1 MNQAFRIIIFLLLLL
16 LSKQTQAT
24 HLMGGEITWQCQGNG
39 NYIFTLKL
47 YRDCTGNALTFP
59 INLRVHNHPSV
70 STIAM
75 GLISQTD
82 ITPHCTG
89 PDALSCAGNS
99 QGAIEEFVLRS
110 NSILLSGTPPPEGW
124 IFTFDNC
131 CRNGAVDNLIVDPF
145 TTGFT
150 LRAIMYPL
158 NGLDTYP
165 CFDSSPV
172 FAQRP
177 APVICAGNAFTYNH
191 NAYDEDN
198 DSLVYS
204 FAPSLDWLNGT
215 AFTPLIPPAIPYDG
229 TYTVNSP
236 FPGPG
241 QSGSIPASL
250 NTQTGEISFLPN
262 ITGNFVAV
270 VRVSSYRCGQLI
282 AEVFREIQIVVIG
295 CGTNNPPIITAP
307 FNDPVTGLQTS
318 FTTTVQA
325 GDMVNF
331 TMTATDNEFLF
342 IGLPQTINV
351 TASGG
356 QFGTGFTNPNSGCS
370 NPPCA
375 TLNPAPPVILANN
388 QTITFNW
395 QTSCDHVPIQ
405 FDCYVPSSTHTFVIT
420 FQDDFCPATAYQIAT
435 VSVIVTAP
443 PILPPPSL
451 RCVDVQA
458 SGDVQLSW
466 IPVADPDNLFNS
478 YHIFSST
485 NPNGPFTVVDSIFVL
500 GQTTYTDVGA
510 NANNQ
515 SVYYYIRTRSGCGG
529 RAFGAPSDTLQS
541 IFLTVTDAGSGQIDL
556 DWNPL
561 SSPLPLTTQLPYRV
575 DKELV
580 PAAAAF
586 FINTN
591 QSAAQDSMNGCLQDI
606 FYKVQIADASGCIS
620 HSNLAGGPFS
630 NDEAPEVPDLD
641 SITVNFTNNSIS
653 LGWTASSSADTR
665 AYVIYHMVNGSVAS
679 VDTVYGL
686 NSTNFSS
693 SSVDPSAGPVSY
705 EIAAIDDCNNLSAH
719 TEFHSSIYLSY
730 ELFSCLNRVDLFWTA
745 YAGWL
750 PQPDAYQIYQKVDA
764 GNWVLVGSVSGATQ
778 TFSVSNLTP
787 EATYCYYV
795 RAVFAGTPASSTS
808 TEICFDANVQDLP
821 AFAYLRKATV
831 LSDGTAYSKCFI
843 DTASDIASYRVLRAD
858 YPGGAF
864 SLVHTGPIP
873 PLTAFVD
880 YHDFDVTTYAK
891 SYTYKYE
898 LIDKCD
904 NASGQSNTGRT
915 ILLQALA
922 MDGFVNR
929 LNWNSYAK
937 WDADVDHY
945 SVYRSVDGGTN
956 YQFYESVQLDS
967 SYLDVVANEV
977 DTLLEFC
984 YYIQAIEQNGN
995 QYNFRDTS
1003 TSNRV
1008 CVIQKPTIYIPSAFR
1023 PGNIGTN
1030 STFKPVGLYEKLALD
1045 HEFMIYNRWGEQL
1058 FYTKDTQKAW
1068 DGKYLSAIV
1077 PNGIYVFRI
1086 RFKLPD
1092 GSSYDK
1098 RGAVMVLD

>member
-1 MNQAFRIIIFLLLLL
+1 
-16 LSKQTQAT
+16 
-24 HLMGGEITWQCQGNG
+24 
-39 NYIFTLKL
+39 
-47 YRDCTGNALTFP
+47 
-59 INLRVHNHPSV
+59 
-70 STIAM
+70 
-75 GLISQTD
+75 
-82 ITPHCTG
+82 
-89 PDALSCAGNS
+89 
-99 QGAIEEFVLRS
+99 
-110 NSILLSGTPPPEGW
+110 
-124 IFTFDNC
+124 
-131 CRNGAVDNLIVDPF
+131 
-145 TTGFT
+145 
-150 LRAIMYPL
+150 
-158 NGLDTYP
+158 
-165 CFDSSPV
+165 
-172 FAQRP
+172 
-177 APVICAGNAFTYNH
+177 
-191 NAYDEDN
+191 
-198 DSLVYS
+198 
-204 FAPSLDWLNGT
+204 
-215 AFTPLIPPAIPYDG
+215 
-229 TYTVNSP
+229 
-236 FPGPG
+236 
-241 QSGSIPASL
+241 
-250 NTQTGEISFLPN
+250 
-262 ITGNFVAV
+262 
-270 VRVSSYRCGQLI
+270 
-282 AEVFREIQIVVIG
+282 
-295 CGTNNPPIITAP
+295 
-307 FNDPVTGLQTS
+307 
-318 FTTTVQA
+318 
-325 GDMVNF
+325 
-331 TMTATDNEFLF
+331 
-342 IGLPQTINV
+342 
-351 TASGG
+351 
-356 QFGTGFTNPNSGCS
+356 
-370 NPPCA
+370 
-375 TLNPAPPVILANN
+375 
-388 QTITFNW
+388 
-395 QTSCDHVPIQ
+395 
-405 FDCYVPSSTHTFVIT
+405 
-420 FQDDFCPATAYQIAT
+420 
-435 VSVIVTAP
+435 
-443 PILPPPSL
+443 
-451 RCVDVQA
+451 
-458 SGDVQLSW
+458 
-466 IPVADPDNLFNS
+466 
-478 YHIFSST
+478 
-485 NPNGPFTVVDSIFVL
+485 
-500 GQTTYTDVGA
+500 
-510 NANNQ
+510 
-515 SVYYYIRTRSGCGG
+515 
-529 RAFGAPSDTLQS
+529 
-541 IFLTVTDAGSGQIDL
+541 
-556 DWNPL
+556 
-561 SSPLPLTTQLPYRV
+561 
-575 DKELV
+575 
-580 PAAAAF
+580 
-586 FINTN
+586 
-591 QSAAQDSMNGCLQDI
+591 MNGCLQDI

-620 HSNLAGGPFS
+620 HSNRAGGPFS

-693 SSVDPSAGPVSY
+693 SSVDPSSGPVSY

-730 ELFSCLNRVDLFWTA
+730 ELFSCLNRVDLTWTA
-745 YAGWL
+745 YAGWV

-808 TEICFDANVQDLP
+808 SEICFDANVQDLP

-831 LSDGTAYSKCFI
+831 LSDGSAYSKCFI

-858 YPGGAF
+858 YPGGTF

-929 LNWNSYAK
+929 LNWNSYAQ

-967 SYLDVVANEV
+967 TYLDVVANEV